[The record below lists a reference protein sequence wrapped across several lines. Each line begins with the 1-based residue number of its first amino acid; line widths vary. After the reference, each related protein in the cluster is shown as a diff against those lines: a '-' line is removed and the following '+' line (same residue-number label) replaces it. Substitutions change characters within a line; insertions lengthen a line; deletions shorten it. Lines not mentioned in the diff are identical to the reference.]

1 MGLFSSIWEGI
12 KSIGNGILEIVGAV
26 AEVLLDV
33 TFWLIEKV
41 FDAIEA
47 VAGWIDNIFDQL
59 GNWLSGSKGE
69 VIILPPTP
77 EVGKVIEELEKNG
90 KVHTA
95 QTYHRNK
102 DKGTL
107 GVIKSGNQVKGIQF
121 IGAEKGFGE
130 DIKKHLNKGNMYK
143 IPVED

>member
-1 MGLFSSIWEGI
+1 MGLFSGIWEGI

-33 TFWLIEKV
+33 TFWLVEKV

-77 EVGKVIEELEKNG
+77 EVCNVIEELEKKG

-95 QTYHRNK
+95 PTYHRNK

-107 GVIKSGNQVKGIQF
+107 GVIKSSNQVKGIQF
-121 IGAEKGFGE
+121 IGAEEGFDE
-130 DIKKHLNKGNMYK
+130 DIKRHLNKGNMYK
-143 IPVED
+143 VPVED

>member
-12 KSIGNGILEIVGAV
+12 KSIGNGILEIEAAV

-33 TFWLIEKV
+33 TFWLVEKV

-59 GNWLSGSKGE
+59 GDWLSGSKGE

-77 EVGKVIEELEKNG
+77 EVEKVVEDLEKNG

-95 QTYHRNK
+95 KTYHRNK

-121 IGAEKGFGE
+121 IGSEKGFGE
-130 DIKKHLNKGNMYK
+130 DIKKHLNKGNLYK
-143 IPVED
+143 VPVED

>member
-1 MGLFSSIWEGI
+1 MGLFNSIWKGI
-12 KSIGNGILEIVGAV
+12 KSIGNGILEIVEAV

-33 TFWLIEKV
+33 TFWLVEKV

-47 VAGWIDNIFDQL
+47 VAGWIDDIFDQL
-59 GNWLSGSKGE
+59 GDWLSGSKGE
-69 VIILPPTP
+69 VIILPQTP
-77 EVGKVIEELEKNG
+77 EVNNVVNELEKQG

-95 QTYHRNK
+95 PTYHRNK

-121 IGAEKGFGE
+121 IGSEKGFSE
-130 DIKKHLNKGNMYK
+130 DIKKHLNNGNMYK
-143 IPVED
+143 VPVED

>member
-12 KSIGNGILEIVGAV
+12 KSIGNGISEIAAAV

-33 TFWLIEKV
+33 TFWLVEKV

-59 GNWLSGSKGE
+59 GDWLSGSKGE

-77 EVGKVIEELEKNG
+77 EVKKVVEDLEKKG

-95 QTYHRNK
+95 PIHHRNK
-102 DKGTL
+102 DNGTL

-121 IGAEKGFGE
+121 IGSEKGFGE
-130 DIKKHLNKGNMYK
+130 DIKKHLNKGNLYK
-143 IPVED
+143 VPVED

>member
-12 KSIGNGILEIVGAV
+12 KSIGNGILEIAAAV

-33 TFWLIEKV
+33 TFWLVEKV

-59 GNWLSGSKGE
+59 GDWLSGSKGE

-77 EVGKVIEELEKNG
+77 EVGKVVEDLEKKG

-95 QTYHRNK
+95 IVYHRNK

-121 IGAEKGFGE
+121 IGSEKGFGE
-130 DIKKHLNKGNMYK
+130 DIKKHHNKGNLYK
-143 IPVED
+143 VPVED

>member
-47 VAGWIDNIFDQL
+47 VAEWIDNIFDQL

-107 GVIKSGNQVKGIQF
+107 GVIKSGNQVTGIQF
-121 IGAEKGFGE
+121 IGGEKGFGE
-130 DIKKHLNKGNMYK
+130 DIKKHLDKGNMFK